1 MGLKRNQSYA
11 PGASLYGAMPGDPN
25 MMYPAGAF
33 GYPNQSPPFPVVRL
47 RGLPFDC
54 SENDVVDF
62 FQGLDLIDILFVHKG
77 GRFSGEAFCM
87 LAYPV
92 QVKFLSGI
100 SVVTCQFCY
109 SISLVMAHLG
119 L

>member
-1 MGLKRNQSYA
+1 MGLKRNQPYA
-11 PGASLYGAMPGDPN
+11 PGASLYGAMPGGPN

-33 GYPNQSPPFPVVRL
+33 GYPNQSPPPFPVVRL

-54 SENDVVDF
+54 SEDDVVDF

-92 QVKFLSGI
+92 QVK
-100 SVVTCQFCY
+100 
-109 SISLVMAHLG
+109 SLI
-119 L
+119 